1 MALPSSGKYSVTH
14 IESKASNPDAFI
26 FSNGLRNYV
35 LVLQSTNYYTMKSF
49 MIILFFSLTAFS
61 FVGQPDQILN
71 TSLTITV
78 RDEVGNTVS
87 GAEVKL
93 FKSEQDYLKEQNVVM
108 EGTSDAKGLVKLKKM
123 EAISYY
129 VIVRKDDKDNSSGG
143 EIIGKLEEG
152 KFNKVT
158 IVIQ

>member
-1 MALPSSGKYSVTH
+1 MKKIFLFITIVILAFAFTD
-14 IESKASNPDAFI
+14 ASA
-26 FSNGLRNYV
+26 
-35 LVLQSTNYYTMKSF
+35 Q
-49 MIILFFSLTAFS
+49 LF
-61 FVGQPDQILN
+61 N

-78 RDEVGNTVS
+78 RDETGNTVE

-93 FKSEQDYLKEQNVVM
+93 FKSEQDYLKEQNVVL
-108 EGTSDAKGLVKLKKM
+108 EGVSDAKGLVKLKKM
-123 EAISYY
+123 EALSYY
-129 VIVRKDDKDNSSGG
+129 VIVRKEDKDNAGGG

>member
-1 MALPSSGKYSVTH
+1 
-14 IESKASNPDAFI
+14 
-26 FSNGLRNYV
+26 
-35 LVLQSTNYYTMKSF
+35 MKTLF
-49 MIILFFSLTAFS
+49 TILLFSLISFS
-61 FVGQPDQILN
+61 SVDVSAQIFN

-78 RDEVGNTVS
+78 RDEVGNLVK

-93 FKSEQDYLKEQNVVM
+93 FKSEQDYAKEENIVM
-108 EGTSDAKGLVKLKKM
+108 EEISDAKGVVKFKKM
-123 EAISYY
+123 EALSYY
-129 VIVRKDDKDNSSGG
+129 VIVRTDDKDNSGGG

>member
-1 MALPSSGKYSVTH
+1 MKPSLIIFLFSVT
-14 IESKASNPDAFI
+14 A
-26 FSNGLRNYV
+26 L
-35 LVLQSTNYYTMKSF
+35 
-49 MIILFFSLTAFS
+49 S
-61 FVGQPDQILN
+61 FVSIPEQILN

-78 RDEVGNTVS
+78 RDEVGNTVT

-93 FKSEQDYLKEQNVVM
+93 FRSEQDYLKEQNVVM

-129 VIVRKDDKDNSSGG
+129 VIVRKDDKDNAGGG

>member
-1 MALPSSGKYSVTH
+1 MKPLFLTLFVA
-14 IESKASNPDAFI
+14 I
-26 FSNGLRNYV
+26 
-35 LVLQSTNYYTMKSF
+35 LVVAGTPAHAQL
-49 MIILFFSLTAFS
+49 
-61 FVGQPDQILN
+61 LN

-78 RDEVGNTVS
+78 RDETGNTVA

-93 FKSEQDYLKEQNVVM
+93 FKSEQDYQKEQNVVA

-123 EAISYY
+123 EARSYY
-129 VIVRKDDKDNSSGG
+129 VIVRKDDKDNSGGG
-143 EIIGKLEEG
+143 EIISKLEDG

>member
-1 MALPSSGKYSVTH
+1 MKIVLTVFLMYFTQ
-14 IESKASNPDAFI
+14 AF
-26 FSNGLRNYV
+26 
-35 LVLQSTNYYTMKSF
+35 
-49 MIILFFSLTAFS
+49 A
-61 FVGQPDQILN
+61 PDQILN

-93 FKSEQDYLKEQNVVM
+93 FKNEQDYLKEENVIM
-108 EGTSDAKGLVKLKKM
+108 EGTSDAKGLVKLKKL

-129 VIVRKDDKDNSSGG
+129 VIVRKADKDNAGGG

>member
-1 MALPSSGKYSVTH
+1 MKKVFLSGIVVFFVF
-14 IESKASNPDAFI
+14 IANDAPA
-26 FSNGLRNYV
+26 
-35 LVLQSTNYYTMKSF
+35 Q
-49 MIILFFSLTAFS
+49 LF
-61 FVGQPDQILN
+61 N

-78 RDEVGNTVS
+78 RDETGNVVE

-108 EGTSDAKGLVKLKKM
+108 ESTSDAKGLVKLKKM
-123 EAISYY
+123 EALSYY
-129 VIVRKDDKDNSSGG
+129 VIVRKDDKDNSGGG

>member
-1 MALPSSGKYSVTH
+1 MHNTTIQIMKKIFLLSAVVVLTLVFT
-14 IESKASNPDAFI
+14 DAPA
-26 FSNGLRNYV
+26 
-35 LVLQSTNYYTMKSF
+35 Q
-49 MIILFFSLTAFS
+49 LF
-61 FVGQPDQILN
+61 N

-78 RDEVGNTVS
+78 RDETGNVVD

-93 FKSEQDYLKEQNVVM
+93 FKSEQDYMKEQNVVM

-123 EAISYY
+123 EALSYY
-129 VIVRKDDKDNSSGG
+129 VIVRKDDRDNSGGG

>member
-1 MALPSSGKYSVTH
+1 MKKIFLLSAVVVLTLVFT
-14 IESKASNPDAFI
+14 DAPA
-26 FSNGLRNYV
+26 
-35 LVLQSTNYYTMKSF
+35 Q
-49 MIILFFSLTAFS
+49 LF
-61 FVGQPDQILN
+61 N

-78 RDEVGNTVS
+78 RDETGNVVD

-93 FKSEQDYLKEQNVVM
+93 FKSEQDYMKEQNVVM

-123 EAISYY
+123 EALSYY
-129 VIVRKDDKDNSSGG
+129 VIVRKDDRDNSGGG

>member
-1 MALPSSGKYSVTH
+1 MKKIFLLSTIVILTFAFTD
-14 IESKASNPDAFI
+14 ASA
-26 FSNGLRNYV
+26 
-35 LVLQSTNYYTMKSF
+35 Q
-49 MIILFFSLTAFS
+49 LF
-61 FVGQPDQILN
+61 N

-78 RDEVGNTVS
+78 RDETGNVVE

-123 EAISYY
+123 EALSYY
-129 VIVRKDDKDNSSGG
+129 VIVRKDDKDNSGGG

>member
-1 MALPSSGKYSVTH
+1 MK
-14 IESKASNPDAFI
+14 KI
-26 FSNGLRNYV
+26 FLSAIV
-35 LVLQSTNYYTMKSF
+35 
-49 MIILFFSLTAFS
+49 ILFVFAANDAP
-61 FVGQPDQILN
+61 GQLFN

-78 RDEVGNTVS
+78 RDETGNTVA

-93 FKSEQDYLKEQNVVM
+93 FKSEQDYLKEQNIVM

-123 EAISYY
+123 EALSYY
-129 VIVRKDDKDNSSGG
+129 VIVRKDDKDNSGGG

>member
-1 MALPSSGKYSVTH
+1 MKKIFLLSAVVVLAFVFT
-14 IESKASNPDAFI
+14 DAPA
-26 FSNGLRNYV
+26 
-35 LVLQSTNYYTMKSF
+35 Q
-49 MIILFFSLTAFS
+49 LF
-61 FVGQPDQILN
+61 N

-78 RDEVGNTVS
+78 RDETGNVVE

-108 EGTSDAKGLVKLKKM
+108 EGTSDVKGLVKLKKM
-123 EAISYY
+123 EALSYY
-129 VIVRKDDKDNSSGG
+129 VIIRKDDKDNSGGG

>member
-1 MALPSSGKYSVTH
+1 MKKIFLLSTIVILAFAFTD
-14 IESKASNPDAFI
+14 ASA
-26 FSNGLRNYV
+26 
-35 LVLQSTNYYTMKSF
+35 Q
-49 MIILFFSLTAFS
+49 LF
-61 FVGQPDQILN
+61 N

-78 RDEVGNTVS
+78 RDETGNVVE

-123 EAISYY
+123 EALSYY
-129 VIVRKDDKDNSSGG
+129 VIVRKDDKDNSGGG

>member
-1 MALPSSGKYSVTH
+1 MHNTTIWIMKKIFLLSAVVVLTLVFT
-14 IESKASNPDAFI
+14 DAPAQI
-26 FSNGLRNYV
+26 F
-35 LVLQSTNYYTMKSF
+35 
-49 MIILFFSLTAFS
+49 
-61 FVGQPDQILN
+61 N

-78 RDEVGNTVS
+78 RDETGNVVE

-123 EAISYY
+123 EALSYY
-129 VIVRKDDKDNSSGG
+129 IIVRKDDRDNSGGG

>member
-1 MALPSSGKYSVTH
+1 MRNATIRIMKKIFLLSAIVVLALVFT
-14 IESKASNPDAFI
+14 DAPA
-26 FSNGLRNYV
+26 
-35 LVLQSTNYYTMKSF
+35 Q
-49 MIILFFSLTAFS
+49 LF
-61 FVGQPDQILN
+61 N

-78 RDEVGNTVS
+78 RDETGNTVE

-123 EAISYY
+123 EALSYY
-129 VIVRKDDKDNSSGG
+129 VIVRKDDRDNSGGG